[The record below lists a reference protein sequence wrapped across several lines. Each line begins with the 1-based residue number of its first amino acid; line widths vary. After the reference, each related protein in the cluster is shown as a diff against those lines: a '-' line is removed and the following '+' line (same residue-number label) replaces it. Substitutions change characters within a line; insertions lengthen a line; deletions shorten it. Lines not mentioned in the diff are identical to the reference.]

1 MPGMAASF
9 RLSDEFWSVAKP
21 LIPKPTRR
29 HPLGGGRPRVAD
41 RRVLEAILFV
51 LRTGCQWKALDATG
65 LGSGSTAH
73 RRFQE
78 WVSAGFFGILW
89 RVAAQRYDELE
100 GIDWRWLAADGCI
113 TKAPLSRSEAVGR
126 NPTDRGKQGVKRS
139 LLVDSHGIPLALAVG
154 PANQND
160 HLLLGQTLD
169 ALVIDRPDPA
179 VTVQNLCLDD
189 AGQFHAGFGII
200 VPVDEETV
208 EFCVQAS
215 VRGERTPF
223 RYPLASTLYGDSI
236 RAAAPI
242 GPGDEEL
249 LSALLKILPTDFALP
264 AGDRKPLKAKPKSP
278 RKR

>member
-179 VTVQNLCLDD
+179 VTVQNLCLDKGYEYD
-189 AGQFHAGFGII
+189 RAR
-200 VPVDEETV
+200 DEVAKRRYAAHIRT
-208 EFCVQAS
+208 
-215 VRGERTPF
+215 RGEEIQELRCDPLKRPRRWSVERTHAWLNDF
-223 RYPLASTLYGDSI
+223 RRLCIRWERKVINYEAFLHLACALACM
-236 RAAAPI
+236 RAA
-242 GPGDEEL
+242 
-249 LSALLKILPTDFALP
+249 KV
-264 AGDRKPLKAKPKSP
+264 R
-278 RKR
+278 